1 MEPDLLFGFKKMGR
15 NNERGRIAV
24 EERKKVS

>member
-15 NNERGRIAV
+15 KKERGRMAV